1 MKTAASH
8 QLKLLQTQHDKLEV
22 EVKQLLQAKREHDQ
36 NYEAARSKL
45 KELTGKIAAFE
56 INATEPIITEHAYLR
71 YLERAKGINLEDLKR
86 EILSDKTI
94 EAINVL
100 HSCKIPISGGLILI
114 VRNRTIISIT
124 ES

>member
-8 QLKLLQTQHDKLEV
+8 QLKFLQTQHDKLEL
-22 EVKQLLQAKREHDQ
+22 EVKQLLQTKREHDQ
-36 NYEAARSKL
+36 NYEAARNKL

-56 INATEPIITEHAYLR
+56 TNSTEPIITEHAFLR
-71 YLERAKGINLEDLKR
+71 YLERAKGINLEDLKK
-86 EILSDKTI
+86 EILSHKTI

-100 HSCKIPISGGLILI
+100 HSCKIPMGNGLILI